1 MARRTNPTAQRTPRP
16 VNRTNELTRI
26 AIPAPSTELTPTVK
40 AMVTQFAHEPPR
52 TLAQLI
58 SYSEQMAQAAREAL
72 YRPADQQYKPHELFK
87 LKLEA
92 CKMLKQH
99 VLCLN
104 NGVSAEYFYVT
115 FITTFGAQIVLFG
128 LRLFN
133 RNRVGQQAI
142 SRETIQLHME
152 DITCNLE
159 ALRSNKKCGIKDV
172 FPDMHLANYT
182 IDATDPNKVAKDIR
196 NMSINIATDI
206 EKFLPMEK

>member
-1 MARRTNPTAQRTPRP
+1 MARRTNPTAHRAPRP
-16 VNRTNELTRI
+16 ASRTNKLTRI
-26 AIPAPSTELTPTVK
+26 AIPAPATELTPAVK
-40 AMVTQFAHEPPR
+40 AMVSQFAQEPPR

-92 CKMLKQH
+92 CELLKQH
-99 VLCLN
+99 ILCLN
-104 NGVSAEYFYVT
+104 NGVSTEYFYVT
-115 FITTFGAQIVLFG
+115 FITTCGSQILIFG

-142 SRETIQLHME
+142 SREAIQLHME
-152 DITCNLE
+152 DITCNIE
-159 ALRSNKKCGIKDV
+159 PLRGNKKCGIKDV
-172 FPDMHLANYT
+172 FPDMHLSNYT
-182 IDATDPNKVAKDIR
+182 IDTISPDKVAKDIR

-206 EKFLPMEK
+206 AKYLPMEK